1 MVEESAASLKTGRDV
16 SFGTYKSSL
25 GGCIVAN
32 DTICVSED
40 QIKAIE
46 NSILPH
52 SYSKFSL
59 MYIRIGQGSSQCWHC
74 LLPVRCIL
82 SNFELAICNM
92 TTEYSTELQPSALK
106 IILIYYPQT
115 SQPGNA
121 DLNVFLIFELLN

>member
-25 GGCIVAN
+25 GGCIVA
-32 DTICVSED
+32 
-40 QIKAIE
+40 KAIE

>member
-52 SYSKFSL
+52 SYSKFSF
-59 MYIRIGQGSSQCWHC
+59 MYIRIEQGSSQCWHC

-82 SNFELAICNM
+82 SNFELCNM
-92 TTEYSTELQPSALK
+92 QHDYRVQHRNTTLSIENNSHLLPSDFPAWQRRSKCVPNL
-106 IILIYYPQT
+106 
-115 SQPGNA
+115 
-121 DLNVFLIFELLN
+121 